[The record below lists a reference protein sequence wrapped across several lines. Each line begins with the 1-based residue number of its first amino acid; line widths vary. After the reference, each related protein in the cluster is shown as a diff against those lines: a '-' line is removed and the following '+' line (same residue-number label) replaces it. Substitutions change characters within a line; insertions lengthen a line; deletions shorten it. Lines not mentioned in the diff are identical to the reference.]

1 MIEAIAIDDE
11 LPALSIIENF
21 CGRVDFINL
30 QKTFNQPTEALK
42 YLKKFPVDLLFLD
55 VNMPSLNGIDLYK
68 SVQQETMVIFTTAYS
83 EFAVEG
89 FNLNAVDYLLKPF
102 TYKRFLQAVEKAQEY
117 YSYQLQKQKTESQ
130 SQYLFIRADY
140 SLVKIDIKNIAY
152 IEGYDDYLKIH
163 IDDQKPVITRMTIK
177 NILEKLPESNFIRI
191 HRSYI
196 IPLDKV
202 NSLRNK
208 MVVVGTATLP
218 VGSSFEENFLKRF
231 NK

>member
-21 CGRVDFINL
+21 CTKVDFINL

-42 YLKKFPVDLLFLD
+42 YLRRFPVDLLFLD
-55 VNMPSLNGIDLYK
+55 VNMPSVNGIELYK
-68 SVQQETMVIFTTAYS
+68 AVQQETMVIFTTAYN
-83 EFAVEG
+83 EYAVEG
-89 FNLNAVDYLLKPF
+89 FNLSAVDYLLKPF
-102 TYKRFLQAVEKAQEY
+102 TFKRFLQAVEKARDYQ
-117 YSYQLQKQKTESQ
+117 SYQLQKNKTET
-130 SQYLFIRADY
+130 QYLFVRADY
-140 SLVKIDIKNIAY
+140 SLVKIDITNISY

-163 IDDQKPVITRMTIK
+163 TTDQKPVITRMTIK
-177 NILEKLPESNFIRI
+177 NILEKLPDNNFIRI

-202 NSLRNK
+202 DSVRNK
-208 MVVVGTATLP
+208 LVTIGDIKLP
-218 VGSSFEENFLKRF
+218 LGSSFEENFLKHF

>member
-21 CGRVDFINL
+21 CGRLDFINL

-55 VNMPSLNGIDLYK
+55 VNMPSLNGIDLYR
-68 SVQQETMVIFTTAYS
+68 SVQQDAMVIFTTAYS

-102 TYKRFLQAVEKAQEY
+102 TFKRFLQAAEKAQEY
-117 YSYQLQKQKTESQ
+117 YTYQLQKQKTA

-140 SLVKIDIKNIAY
+140 SLVKIDIKNILY

-163 IDDQKPVITRMTIK
+163 LEDQKPVITRMTIK
-177 NILEKLPESNFIRI
+177 NIIEKLPENNFIRI

-196 IPLDKV
+196 IPIDKV
-202 NSLRNK
+202 SSLRNK
-208 MVVVGTATLP
+208 IVSVGDIKLP
-218 VGSSFEENFLKRF
+218 LGNSFEENFLKRF

>member
-30 QKTFNQPTEALK
+30 QKTFYQPTEALK
-42 YLKKFPVDLLFLD
+42 YLRKFPVDLLFLD

-68 SVQQETMVIFTTAYS
+68 AVQQETMVIFSTAYN
-83 EFAVEG
+83 EYAVEG

-102 TYKRFLQAVEKAQEY
+102 TFKRFLQAAEKARDFY
-117 YSYQLQKQKTESQ
+117 AYQLQKHKTEA
-130 SQYLFIRADY
+130 QYLFVRADY
-140 SLVKIDIKNIAY
+140 SLIKIDIGSINY

-163 IDDQKPVITRMTIK
+163 IQDQKPVITRMTIK
-177 NILEKLPESNFIRI
+177 TILEKLPENKFLRI

-196 IPLDKV
+196 IPVDKV
-202 NSLRNK
+202 NSIRNK
-208 MVVVGTATLP
+208 IVSIGDTRLP
-218 VGSSFEENFLKRF
+218 LGNSFEENFLKHF

>member
-21 CGRVDFINL
+21 CARLDFINL

-102 TYKRFLQAVEKAQEY
+102 TFKRFLQASEKAQDY
-117 YSYQLQKQKTESQ
+117 YAYQLQKQKTEA
-130 SQYLFIRADY
+130 QYLFIRADY
-140 SLVKIDIKNIAY
+140 SLVKIDIKNILY

-163 IDDQKPVITRMTIK
+163 IEDQRPVITRMTIK
-177 NILEKLPESNFIRI
+177 NILEKLPENNFIRI
-191 HRSYI
+191 HRSYV

-202 NSLRNK
+202 TSLRNK
-208 MVVVGTATLP
+208 MVSVGEIKLP
-218 VGSSFEENFLKRF
+218 LGNSFEENFLKRF

>member
-21 CGRVDFINL
+21 CGRIDFINL

-42 YLKKFPVDLLFLD
+42 YLRKFPVDLLFLD

-68 SVQQETMVIFTTAYS
+68 AVQQETMVIFSTAYS
-83 EFAVEG
+83 EYAVEG
-89 FNLNAVDYLLKPF
+89 FNLSAVDYLLKPYTF
-102 TYKRFLQAVEKAQEY
+102 KRFLQAVEKAKDFHT
-117 YSYQLQKQKTESQ
+117 YQLQKHTAET
-130 SQYLFIRADY
+130 QYLFVRADY
-140 SLVKIDIKNIAY
+140 SLIKIDIKTITH

-163 IDDQKPVITRMTIK
+163 LEDQKPVITRMTIK
-177 NILEKLPESNFIRI
+177 NILEKLPENKFLRI

-196 IPLDKV
+196 VPVDKV
-202 NSLRNK
+202 NSVRNK
-208 MVVVGTATLP
+208 IVSIGELKLP
-218 VGSSFEENFLKRF
+218 LGNSFEERFLKHF

>member
-21 CGRVDFINL
+21 CGRIDFIDL

-42 YLKKFPVDLLFLD
+42 HLRKFPVDLIFLD
-55 VNMPSLNGIDLYK
+55 VNMPSLNGIELYK
-68 SVQQETMVIFTTAYS
+68 AVQQETMVIFTTAYS
-83 EFAVEG
+83 EYAVEG

-102 TYKRFLQAVEKAQEY
+102 TFKRFLQAAEKARDFQA
-117 YSYQLQKQKTESQ
+117 YQLRKNKTEM
-130 SQYLFIRADY
+130 QYLFVRADY
-140 SLVKIDIKNIAY
+140 SLLKIDIKTISY

-163 IDDQKPVITRMTIK
+163 TDGQRPVITRMTIK
-177 NILEKLPESNFIRI
+177 SILEKLPENDFVRI

-196 IPLDKV
+196 VPV
-202 NSLRNK
+202 SRVESVRNK
-208 MVVVGTATLP
+208 VVSIGEIKLP
-218 VGSSFEENFLKRF
+218 LGNSFEENFLKRF

>member
-11 LPALSIIENF
+11 LPALSIIQNF
-21 CGRVDFINL
+21 CGRIDFVNL
-30 QKTFNQPTEALK
+30 QKTFNQPTEALR

-68 SVQQETMVIFTTAYS
+68 SIQQETMVIFTTAYS

-102 TYKRFLQAVEKAQEY
+102 TFKRFLQAAEKAQDY
-117 YSYQLQKQKTESQ
+117 YAYQLQKQKTEA
-130 SQYLFIRADY
+130 QYLFIRADY
-140 SLVKIDIKNIAY
+140 SLVKIDIKNIQY

-163 IDDQKPVITRMTIK
+163 MKDQRPIITRMTIK
-177 NILEKLPESNFIRI
+177 NNLEKLPENNFIRI
-191 HRSYI
+191 HRSYV

-202 NSLRNK
+202 SSLRNK
-208 MVVVGTATLP
+208 MVSVGEIKLP
-218 VGSSFEENFLKRF
+218 LGNSFEENFLKRF